1 MVTLLFLFWNI
12 CYASK
17 PVNFKNFI
25 LALVTSSSWGS
36 SFLMIKYSL
45 EELNPSDIAIYR
57 ILIGA
62 LFINIFVRAK
72 ENIIKTDNVKIFII
86 SFFWMALPF
95 YMFGIAEQTITSS
108 LAGLINGSTPIF
120 VAFIAVIFY
129 KLKVTKIQILYIFTG
144 FIGVGLIS
152 LSEGISDLSFDI
164 GFIYALIA
172 SISYGIAVNMVEPL
186 IKKYDSLIVIK
197 MVIRYALLISLLM
210 LGPTASFKL
219 PTAGVS
225 LIPMLVLG
233 IGSTGIAFLTYYKL
247 LESVGR
253 ISSSFIVYMIPIF
266 SIYFGYQFLN
276 EITNSIQFLG
286 IGVIL
291 TSAFL
296 YSRT

>member
-1 MVTLLFLFWNI
+1 M
-12 CYASK
+12 
-17 PVNFKNFI
+17 NFKNFL
-25 LALVTSSSWGS
+25 LALVTSSIWGS

-72 ENIIKTDNVKIFII
+72 ENIVKADHVKIFII

-120 VAFIAVIFY
+120 VAFIAVVFY

-152 LSEGISDLSFDI
+152 LSEGIDDISFEI
-164 GFIYALIA
+164 GFLYALIA

-197 MVIRYALLISLLM
+197 IVIRYALLLSLIM
-210 LGPTASFKL
+210 LGSTASFKI
-219 PTAGVS
+219 PTVEVS
-225 LIPMLVLG
+225 LIPMLILG
-233 IGSTGIAFLTYYKL
+233 IGGTGIAFLTYYKL

-266 SIYFGYQFLN
+266 SIFFGFQFLN
-276 EITNSIQFLG
+276 EITNSIQFVG
-286 IGVIL
+286 MGVIL
-291 TSAFL
+291 SSAFL

>member
-1 MVTLLFLFWNI
+1 M
-12 CYASK
+12 
-17 PVNFKNFI
+17 NFKNFL
-25 LALVTSSSWGS
+25 LAFVTSSIWGS

-72 ENIIKTDNVKIFII
+72 ENIVKTDNIKIFII

-120 VAFIAVIFY
+120 VAFIAVVFY
-129 KLKVTKIQILYIFTG
+129 KLNVTKIQVLYIFTG

-152 LSEGISDLSFDI
+152 LSGGINDVSFEI
-164 GFIYALIA
+164 GFLYALIA

-186 IKKYDSLIVIK
+186 IQKYDSLIVIK
-197 MVIRYALLISLLM
+197 MVIRYAFVISLIM

-219 PTAGVS
+219 PTVEVS
-225 LIPMLVLG
+225 LIPMLILG
-233 IGSTGIAFLTYYKL
+233 IGGTGIAFLTYYKL

-253 ISSSFIVYMIPIF
+253 ISSSFVVYMIPIF
-266 SIYFGYQFLN
+266 SIFFGYQFLN
-276 EITNSIQFLG
+276 EITNSIQFIG

-291 TSAFL
+291 CSAFL

>member
-1 MVTLLFLFWNI
+1 M
-12 CYASK
+12 
-17 PVNFKNFI
+17 NFKNFL
-25 LALVTSSSWGS
+25 LALVTSSIWGS

-72 ENIIKTDNVKIFII
+72 ENIVKADHLKIFII

-120 VAFIAVIFY
+120 VAFIAVVFY

-152 LSEGISDLSFDI
+152 LSEGIGDISFEI
-164 GFIYALIA
+164 GFLYALIA

-197 MVIRYALLISLLM
+197 IVIRYALLLSLIM
-210 LGPTASFKL
+210 LGATASFKI
-219 PTAGVS
+219 PTVEIS
-225 LIPMLVLG
+225 LIPMLILG
-233 IGSTGIAFLTYYKL
+233 IGGTGIAFLTYYKL

-266 SIYFGYQFLN
+266 SIFFGYQFLN
-276 EITNSIQFLG
+276 EITNSIQFIG
-286 IGVIL
+286 MGVIL
-291 TSAFL
+291 SSAFL

>member
-1 MVTLLFLFWNI
+1 
-12 CYASK
+12 
-17 PVNFKNFI
+17 VNFKNFI
-25 LALVTSSSWGS
+25 LALVTSSIWGS

-197 MVIRYALLISLLM
+197 MVIRYALLISLIM

-219 PTAGVS
+219 PTVEAS
-225 LIPMLVLG
+225 LIPMLILG

-276 EITNSIQFLG
+276 EITNSIQFIG

-291 TSAFL
+291 SSAFL

>member
-1 MVTLLFLFWNI
+1 M
-12 CYASK
+12 
-17 PVNFKNFI
+17 NFKNLL
-25 LALVTSSSWGS
+25 LALVTSSIWGS

-72 ENIIKTDNVKIFII
+72 ENIVKTDNIKIFII

-120 VAFIAVIFY
+120 VAFIAVVFY
-129 KLKVTKIQILYIFTG
+129 KLKVTKIQVLYIFTG

-152 LSEGISDLSFDI
+152 LSGGINDVSFEI
-164 GFIYALIA
+164 GFLYALIA

-186 IKKYDSLIVIK
+186 IQKYDSLIVIK
-197 MVIRYALLISLLM
+197 MVIRYALVISLIM

-219 PTAGVS
+219 PTVEVS
-225 LIPMLVLG
+225 LIPMLILG
-233 IGSTGIAFLTYYKL
+233 IGGTGIAFLTYYKL

-266 SIYFGYQFLN
+266 SIFFGYQFLN
-276 EITNSIQFLG
+276 EITNSIQFIG

-291 TSAFL
+291 CSAFL

>member
-1 MVTLLFLFWNI
+1 M
-12 CYASK
+12 
-17 PVNFKNFI
+17 NFKNFI
-25 LALVTSSSWGS
+25 LALVTSSIWGS

-197 MVIRYALLISLLM
+197 MVIRYALLISLIM

-219 PTAGVS
+219 PTVSVS
-225 LIPMLVLG
+225 LIPMLILV

>member
-1 MVTLLFLFWNI
+1 
-12 CYASK
+12 
-17 PVNFKNFI
+17 
-25 LALVTSSSWGS
+25 
-36 SFLMIKYSL
+36 MIKYSL

-72 ENIIKTDNVKIFII
+72 ENIVKADHVKIFII

-120 VAFIAVIFY
+120 VAFIAVVFY

-152 LSEGISDLSFDI
+152 LSEGVSDISFDI
-164 GFIYALIA
+164 GFLYALIA

-197 MVIRYALLISLLM
+197 IVIRYALLLSLIM
-210 LGPTASFKL
+210 LGSTASFKL
-219 PTAGVS
+219 PTVEAS
-225 LIPMLVLG
+225 LIPMLILG
-233 IGSTGIAFLTYYKL
+233 IGGTGIAFLTYYKL

-266 SIYFGYQFLN
+266 SIFFGFQFLN
-276 EITNSIQFLG
+276 EITNSIQFVG
-286 IGVIL
+286 MGVIL
-291 TSAFL
+291 SSAFL

>member
-1 MVTLLFLFWNI
+1 M
-12 CYASK
+12 
-17 PVNFKNFI
+17 NFKNFL
-25 LALVTSSSWGS
+25 LAFVTSSIWGS

-72 ENIIKTDNVKIFII
+72 ENIVKTDTIRIFII

-120 VAFIAVIFY
+120 VAFIAVVFY
-129 KLKVTKIQILYIFTG
+129 KLKVTKIQLLYIFTG

-152 LSEGISDLSFDI
+152 LSGGINDVSFEI
-164 GFIYALIA
+164 GFLYALIA

-186 IKKYDSLIVIK
+186 IQKYDSLIVIK
-197 MVIRYALLISLLM
+197 MVIRYAFLISLIM

-219 PTAGVS
+219 PTVEVS
-225 LIPMLVLG
+225 LIPMLILG
-233 IGSTGIAFLTYYKL
+233 IGGTGIAFLTYYKL

-266 SIYFGYQFLN
+266 SIFFGYQFLN
-276 EITNSIQFLG
+276 EITNSIQFIG

-291 TSAFL
+291 CSAFL

>member
-1 MVTLLFLFWNI
+1 M
-12 CYASK
+12 
-17 PVNFKNFI
+17 NFKNFL
-25 LALVTSSSWGS
+25 LALVTSSIWGS

-72 ENIIKTDNVKIFII
+72 ENIVKTDNIKIFII

-120 VAFIAVIFY
+120 VAFIAVVFY
-129 KLKVTKIQILYIFTG
+129 KLNVTKIQVLYIFTG

-152 LSEGISDLSFDI
+152 LSGGINDVSFEI
-164 GFIYALIA
+164 GFLYALIA

-186 IKKYDSLIVIK
+186 IQKYDSLIVIK
-197 MVIRYALLISLLM
+197 MVIRYAFVISLIM

-219 PTAGVS
+219 PTVEVS
-225 LIPMLVLG
+225 LIPMLILG
-233 IGSTGIAFLTYYKL
+233 IGGTGIAFLTYYKL

-253 ISSSFIVYMIPIF
+253 ISSSFVVYMIPIF
-266 SIYFGYQFLN
+266 SIFFGYQFLN
-276 EITNSIQFLG
+276 EITNSIQFIG

-291 TSAFL
+291 CSAFL

>member
-1 MVTLLFLFWNI
+1 M
-12 CYASK
+12 
-17 PVNFKNFI
+17 NFKNFI
-25 LALVTSSSWGS
+25 LALVTSSIWGS

-210 LGPTASFKL
+210 LGPSASFKL

>member
-1 MVTLLFLFWNI
+1 M
-12 CYASK
+12 
-17 PVNFKNFI
+17 NFKNFI
-25 LALVTSSSWGS
+25 LALVTSSIWGS

-72 ENIIKTDNVKIFII
+72 ENILKTDNVRIFII

-225 LIPMLVLG
+225 LIPMLILG
-233 IGSTGIAFLTYYKL
+233 TGSTGIAFLTYYKL
-247 LESVGR
+247 LENVGR

>member
-1 MVTLLFLFWNI
+1 M
-12 CYASK
+12 
-17 PVNFKNFI
+17 NFKNFI
-25 LALVTSSSWGS
+25 LALVTSSIWGS

-72 ENIIKTDNVKIFII
+72 ENILKTDNVKIFII

>member
-1 MVTLLFLFWNI
+1 M
-12 CYASK
+12 
-17 PVNFKNFI
+17 NFKNFI
-25 LALVTSSSWGS
+25 LALVTSSIWGS

-72 ENIIKTDNVKIFII
+72 ENIVKTDNVKIFII

-197 MVIRYALLISLLM
+197 MVIRYALLISLIM

-225 LIPMLVLG
+225 LIPMLILG

>member
-1 MVTLLFLFWNI
+1 M
-12 CYASK
+12 
-17 PVNFKNFI
+17 NFKNFL
-25 LALVTSSSWGS
+25 LAFVTSSIWGS

-72 ENIIKTDNVKIFII
+72 ENIVKTDNIKIFII

-120 VAFIAVIFY
+120 VAFIAVVFY
-129 KLKVTKIQILYIFTG
+129 KLKVTKIQVLYIFTG

-152 LSEGISDLSFDI
+152 LSGGINDVSFEI
-164 GFIYALIA
+164 GFLYALIA

-186 IKKYDSLIVIK
+186 IQKYNSLIVIK
-197 MVIRYALLISLLM
+197 MVIRYAFVISLIM

-219 PTAGVS
+219 PTVEVS
-225 LIPMLVLG
+225 LIPMLILG
-233 IGSTGIAFLTYYKL
+233 IGGTGIAFLTYYKL

-253 ISSSFIVYMIPIF
+253 ISSSFVVYMIPIF
-266 SIYFGYQFLN
+266 SIFFGYQFLN
-276 EITNSIQFLG
+276 EITNSIQFIG

-291 TSAFL
+291 CSAFL

>member
-1 MVTLLFLFWNI
+1 M
-12 CYASK
+12 S
-17 PVNFKNFI
+17 FKNFL
-25 LALVTSSSWGS
+25 LALVTSSIWGS

-62 LFINIFVRAK
+62 LFINIFVRAR
-72 ENIIKTDNVKIFII
+72 EDIVKTDNIQIFII

-120 VAFIAVIFY
+120 VAFIAVVFY
-129 KLKVTKIQILYIFTG
+129 KLKVTKLQVLYIFTG

-152 LSEGISDLSFDI
+152 LSEGINDLSFDI
-164 GFIYALIA
+164 GFLYALIA
-172 SISYGIAVNMVEPL
+172 SVSYGIAVNMVEPL

-197 MVIRYALLISLLM
+197 MVIRYALLISLIM

-219 PTAGVS
+219 PTVEVS
-225 LIPMLVLG
+225 LIPMLILG

>member
-1 MVTLLFLFWNI
+1 M
-12 CYASK
+12 
-17 PVNFKNFI
+17 NFKNFL
-25 LALVTSSSWGS
+25 LALVTSSIWGS

-72 ENIIKTDNVKIFII
+72 ENIMKADHVKIFII

-120 VAFIAVIFY
+120 VAFIAVVFY
-129 KLKVTKIQILYIFTG
+129 KLEVTKIQILYIFTG

-152 LSEGISDLSFDI
+152 LSEGIGDISFEI
-164 GFIYALIA
+164 GFLYALIA

-197 MVIRYALLISLLM
+197 IVIRYALLLSLIM
-210 LGPTASFKL
+210 LGATASFKI
-219 PTAGVS
+219 PTVEVS
-225 LIPMLVLG
+225 LIPMLILG
-233 IGSTGIAFLTYYKL
+233 IGGTGIAFLTYYKL
-247 LESVGR
+247 LENVGR

-266 SIYFGYQFLN
+266 SIFFGYQFLN
-276 EITNSIQFLG
+276 EITNSIQFIG
-286 IGVIL
+286 MGVIL
-291 TSAFL
+291 SSALL

>member
-1 MVTLLFLFWNI
+1 M
-12 CYASK
+12 
-17 PVNFKNFI
+17 NFKNFL
-25 LALVTSSSWGS
+25 LALVTSSIWGS

-57 ILIGA
+57 IFIGA

-72 ENIIKTDNVKIFII
+72 ENIVKTDHLKIFII

-95 YMFGIAEQTITSS
+95 YMFGIAEQTIASS

-120 VAFIAVIFY
+120 VAFIAVVFY
-129 KLKVTKIQILYIFTG
+129 KLKVTNIQILYIFTG

-152 LSEGISDLSFDI
+152 LSEGINDISFEI
-164 GFIYALIA
+164 GFLYALIA

-197 MVIRYALLISLLM
+197 MVIRYALLISLIIF
-210 LGPTASFKL
+210 GPTASFKP
-219 PTAGVS
+219 PTTEVS
-225 LIPMLVLG
+225 LIPMLILG
-233 IGSTGIAFLTYYKL
+233 IGGTGIAFLTYYKL

-266 SIYFGYQFLN
+266 SIFFGFQFLD
-276 EITNSIQFLG
+276 EITNSIQFIG

>member
-1 MVTLLFLFWNI
+1 MNL
-12 CYASK
+12 
-17 PVNFKNFI
+17 KNFL
-25 LALVTSSSWGS
+25 LALVTSSIWGS

-72 ENIIKTDNVKIFII
+72 ENIVKTDNIKIFII

-120 VAFIAVIFY
+120 VAFIAVVFY
-129 KLKVTKIQILYIFTG
+129 KLNVTKIQVLYIFTG

-152 LSEGISDLSFDI
+152 LSGGINDVSFEI
-164 GFIYALIA
+164 GFLYALIA

-186 IKKYDSLIVIK
+186 IQKYDSLIVIK
-197 MVIRYALLISLLM
+197 MVIRYAFVISLIM

-219 PTAGVS
+219 PTVEVS
-225 LIPMLVLG
+225 LIPMLILG
-233 IGSTGIAFLTYYKL
+233 IGGTGIAFLTYYKL

-253 ISSSFIVYMIPIF
+253 ISSSFVVYMIPIF
-266 SIYFGYQFLN
+266 SIFFGYQFLN
-276 EITNSIQFLG
+276 EITNSIQFIG

-291 TSAFL
+291 CSAFL